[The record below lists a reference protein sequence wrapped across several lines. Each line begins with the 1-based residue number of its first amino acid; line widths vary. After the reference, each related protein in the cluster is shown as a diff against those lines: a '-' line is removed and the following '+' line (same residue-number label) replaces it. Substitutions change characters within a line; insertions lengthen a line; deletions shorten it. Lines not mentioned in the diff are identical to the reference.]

1 MSKPVP
7 DSKTPLYI
15 ALALAAVGLVIG
27 VLSGSGGVKI
37 LGAVIAASGAV
48 PSAIGMWKGIQQQTQ
63 TTLALSLGA
72 LFVSLGVAA
81 GLLIWAIIVFV
92 S

>member
-1 MSKPVP
+1 MSNPVP
-7 DSKTPLYI
+7 DSKTPLFV
-15 ALALAAVGLVIG
+15 ALGLAAAGLVLGI
-27 VLSGSGGVKI
+27 LFHGGGMKI
-37 LGAVIAASGAV
+37 LGALIAGAGAV
-48 PSAIGMWKGIQQQTQ
+48 PSAVGMWKGIQQQTQ

-81 GLLIWAIIVFV
+81 VLLIWAIIVFV

>member
-7 DSKTPLYI
+7 DSKTPLFV
-15 ALALAAVGLVIG
+15 ALALAAAGLVIG
-27 VLSGSGGVKI
+27 ALSGSGGIKI
-37 LGAVIAASGAV
+37 VGALIAASGAV
-48 PSAIGMWKGIQQQTQ
+48 PAAIGMWKGIQQQTQ